1 MTKVSVIITTFN
13 SMRFFP
19 ETLASVLRQTF
30 SEIEVIVVD
39 DGSSDGISDWI
50 TSVEDSR
57 IIFHSQSN
65 QGVSSARN
73 TGISLARGEYIAF
86 LDGDDVWVPTKVE
99 RQVKVLDLHEE
110 VGLVHT
116 WLALMDE
123 GSRLTGRVMKPHS
136 EGEIWQEIVE
146 SNMIACSSVMVRRAC
161 LDIAGTF
168 DSTLIVAEDWDLW
181 IRVAASYRI
190 SVVRALLVQY
200 RIHPS
205 SKSKR
210 YPEMVE
216 DFRKIIERA
225 FQSVPYE
232 YLPIRSRSYGRVN
245 LCIAWKCIQAK
256 EPDFEKAKFFC
267 QQALSHYP
275 SLRLSRE
282 FLSFSIA
289 SSMMQIM
296 GMDSYVWC
304 LSLFNT
310 MRKIFSRTSVLWEHV
325 TFVS

>member
-1 MTKVSVIITTFN
+1 MAKVSVIITTFN

-19 ETLASVLRQTF
+19 ETLESVLQQTF
-30 SEIEVIVVD
+30 ADIEVIVVD

-50 TSVEDSR
+50 RSVEDSR
-57 IIFHSQSN
+57 IVFHTQSN

-73 TGISLARGEYIAF
+73 AGISLARGEYIAF
-86 LDGDDVWVPTKVE
+86 LDGDDVWAPTKLE
-99 RQVKVLDLHEE
+99 RQVTVLDLDDE

-136 EGEIWQEIVE
+136 EGEIWKEIVE
-146 SNMIACSSVMVRRAC
+146 SNMIACSSVIVRRSC
-161 LDIAGTF
+161 LDVVGTF

-181 IRVAASYRI
+181 IRVAAAYRI
-190 SVVRALLVQY
+190 SVIKAPLVQY

-225 FQSVPYE
+225 FQAVPYE

-256 EPDFEKAKFFC
+256 EPDFAKANFFC

-275 SLRLSRE
+275 KLRFSRE
-282 FLSFSIA
+282 FVSFSVA
-289 SSMMQIM
+289 NNMMQMM

-304 LSLFNT
+304 LSWFNT
-310 MRKIFSRTSVLWEHV
+310 VRKIFSRNRTLSPIGH
-325 TFVS
+325 SS